1 MKYKYGFL
9 QSSQIVNIKEQ
20 LRKKIFFL
28 LLIFDPSTKIEYEEI
43 VPEDVFNNVF
53 NYINGLNS
61 LLNYPNEIIEVMTL
75 LESAR
80 LESQKEHFNYHNY
93 RKLILDAGNAVLNI
107 KEV

>member
-43 VPEDVFNNVF
+43 VPEDVF